1 MNVLSFSF
9 KSKNKG
15 LRSKSRKDYSMG
27 KRKGTIGQTMIY
39 KNKLQKKIKIE
50 KQELKIG
57 DVLRCIARDNQFLLY

>member
-15 LRSKSRKDYSMG
+15 LHSKSKKGYLMG
-27 KRKGTIGQTMIY
+27 KRKWTIGQTMNY
-39 KNKLQKKIKIE
+39 KNKLPRKLKTE

-57 DVLRCIARDNQFLLY
+57 DELRCIGRDKQFLLY